1 MPFREHPMNKFVALA
16 TLAIVVSFPIGPA
29 RADDLSMD
37 VFRKCERAMNRDMVS
52 FRDCQYNERL
62 KVVDR
67 IKEKQCS
74 PGKCFYRLTLSSRVS
89 NSSSK
94 SNDDFSAVKVYKG
107 TGFMF
112 VELGLE
118 FKTAS
123 EEAPYG
129 ALLIDEKG
137 RSTIVGLCT
146 GNGCLDFQYVAGTH
160 RGAVVYGPF
169 GSGRDRLTRV
179 LEIPR

>member
-1 MPFREHPMNKFVALA
+1 MNRFAALA
-16 TLAIVVSFPIGPA
+16 TLAIVVSFPMGPA

-37 VFRKCERAMNRDMVS
+37 VFRKCERVMNRGGMAG
-52 FRDCQYNERL
+52 FRDCQYNERS

-67 IKEKQCS
+67 IKDKQCS
-74 PGKCFYRLTLSSRVS
+74 PGKCFYRLTLRSRVP
-89 NSSSK
+89 NSSSNP
-94 SNDDFSAVKVYKG
+94 NDDFSAVKVYKG
-107 TGFMF
+107 TGFTF
-112 VELGLE
+112 VELAPE

-129 ALLIDEKG
+129 ALLIDENG